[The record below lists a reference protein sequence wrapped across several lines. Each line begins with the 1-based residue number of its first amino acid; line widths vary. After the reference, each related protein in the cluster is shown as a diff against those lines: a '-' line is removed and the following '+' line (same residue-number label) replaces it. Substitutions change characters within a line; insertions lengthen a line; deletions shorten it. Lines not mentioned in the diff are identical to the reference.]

1 MHHITRRLS
10 PSLIVAIGALLVA
23 LSGTAAAA
31 VIIDSPDQLGDDV
44 VTLRAMA
51 KKSVDGSTIVDDTV
65 SKDDLSS
72 PHLKAQVNSN
82 GSHLGNSDAGLT
94 KRVGEGRYEVTF
106 NRVGGGEQGAK
117 TVLSRKCAIT
127 ATPRN
132 TTNVV
137 VVQGPTTLRPDTV
150 LVRTLSLASQAG
162 GGALFEVTDSAFD
175 IVATC

>member
-10 PSLIVAIGALLVA
+10 PSLIVAIVA
-23 LSGTAAAA
+23 LFVALAGTAVAD
-31 VIIDSPDQLGDDV
+31 VIIDSPDELGDDV

-51 KKSVDGSTIVDDTV
+51 KKSVDGATIVDATV
-65 SKDDLSS
+65 SRDDLQS
-72 PHLKAQVNSN
+72 PHLKSQVNSD

-106 NRVGGGEQGAK
+106 NRIGGGAEGAK
-117 TVLSRKCAIT
+117 TILSRKCAIT

-132 TTNVV
+132 TANLV

-150 LVRTLSLASQAG
+150 VVRTLSLDNEQ
-162 GGALFEVTDSAFD
+162 GGALFGASDSAFD